1 MYTHD
6 YWCIPTFVGVYPWLL
21 MYTYDCLQG
30 CRPGVSAIDRRH
42 GCRVVDNDLDDD
54 DADFV
59 SRKYFLSH
67 EGRLVGC
74 LWVGFVLYIKDPVKL
89 CLVNF
94 EDT

>member
-1 MYTHD
+1 MYTD
-6 YWCIPTFVGVYPWLL
+6 
-21 MYTYDCLQG
+21 DCLQG

-67 EGRLVGC
+67 FHIFVPVVKGGWLVA
-74 LWVGFVLYIKDPVKL
+74 FESVLSCISKIPSSCV
-89 CLVNF
+89 
-94 EDT
+94 